1 MAYECVLNAWNEH
14 SDELEGFLTQR
25 ADSSEE
31 AEDLLQEV
39 FTRAM
44 QEGGAFCEL
53 SNARSWLFRVARNQ
67 LIDAQRLRK
76 NYAQLHESDIKAP
89 SKADAPISQLQEC
102 ITRNLPDLEAADQ
115 HILEACDLEGMT
127 QNDYAAEQGLSLPA
141 TKARLR
147 RARQRLRTQLV
158 SNCQVV
164 LDEQG
169 KVCCHR
175 ALPVSNT

>member
-14 SDELEGFLTQR
+14 SDELQGFLVQR
-25 ADSSEE
+25 AGSAEE
-31 AEDLLQEV
+31 ADDLLQEV

-67 LIDAQRLRK
+67 LIDTQRLRK
-76 NYAQLHESDIKAP
+76 NHDELRESGIKAP
-89 SKADAPISQLQEC
+89 SKADAPISELQQC
-102 ITRNLPDLEAADQ
+102 IARNLPDLEPADR
-115 HILEACDLEGMT
+115 HILEVCDLEGMT

-147 RARQRLRTQLV
+147 RARQRLRDRLV
-158 SNCQVV
+158 RNCQVM

-175 ALPVSNT
+175 ALPISNT

>member
-14 SDELEGFLTQR
+14 SDELEGFLARR
-25 ADSSEE
+25 ADSAEE
-31 AEDLLQEV
+31 AEDLLQDV

-53 SNARSWLFRVARNQ
+53 NNARSWLFRVARNQ
-67 LIDAQRLRK
+67 LIDTQRLRK
-76 NYAQLHESDIKAP
+76 NHGELHESGIKAP
-89 SKADAPISQLQEC
+89 SRADAPISQLQQC
-102 ITRNLPDLEAADQ
+102 IARNLPDLEAADQ

-127 QNDYAAEQGLSLPA
+127 QNDYAAEHGLSLPA

-147 RARQRLRTQLV
+147 RARQRLRVLLV
-158 SNCQVV
+158 RNCQVI

-169 KVCCHR
+169 NVCCHR